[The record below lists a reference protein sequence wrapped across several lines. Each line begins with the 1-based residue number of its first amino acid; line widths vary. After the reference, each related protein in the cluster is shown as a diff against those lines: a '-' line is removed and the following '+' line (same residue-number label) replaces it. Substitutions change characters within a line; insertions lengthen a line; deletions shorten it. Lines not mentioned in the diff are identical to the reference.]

1 LGERHGDV
9 SVADKTPPVRW
20 QRIGQTKVEAEHFA
34 DSWKRASLSASKV
47 AIISTADAFGSGYN
61 EFPFDALK
69 IFRASFAAAGKVLV
83 RAAVLRQFRS
93 VMAGNR
99 TLGCLSIFLF
109 IALCASLLVN
119 FVLMIATFQRLS
131 GIREPEPIPRFREI
145 LLQRGARATTDK
157 IAVIAMRGLISS
169 SIPGN
174 VSDSMVD
181 DLRAA
186 LQQARDDSRV
196 KAIVLE
202 VDSPGGEVTASDEIY
217 SAVVKTRA
225 RKPVVVYMDSL
236 AASGGYY
243 VSCGGKFLMAN
254 ETTITGS
261 IGVIIQT
268 LNYEQLF
275 NKIGLASVVFK
286 SGKFKDMLN
295 GARPITPEERELV
308 QNFIMSTYD
317 KFLGIVAKERNLPAD
332 LLRNSIADGRILS
345 GKEAL
350 QNKLIDGLG
359 ELDDAFAKAKQL
371 ANAPEAKVVKYGPPF
386 SLARFLR
393 VFGGSES
400 KIELQL
406 PKQLVPQL
414 ESGRAYFLP
423 SYYAP

>member
-1 LGERHGDV
+1 M
-9 SVADKTPPVRW
+9 
-20 QRIGQTKVEAEHFA
+20 
-34 DSWKRASLSASKV
+34 AS
-47 AIISTADAFGSGYN
+47 D
-61 EFPFDALK
+61 
-69 IFRASFAAAGKVLV
+69 R
-83 RAAVLRQFRS
+83 R
-93 VMAGNR
+93 
-99 TLGCLSIFLF
+99 LGCISIFLF
-109 IALCASLLVN
+109 VALCASLFVN
-119 FVLMIATFQRLS
+119 IVLTIAAFQRL
-131 GIREPEPIPRFREI
+131 GGVREPEPIPRFREI
-145 LLQRGARATTDK
+145 LLQKGARGSTDR
-157 IAVIAMRGLISS
+157 IAVITMRGLISS
-169 SIPGN
+169 SVPGS
-174 VSDSMVD
+174 VTDSMVD

-186 LQQARDDSRV
+186 LQQAREDNRV

-202 VDSPGGEVTASDEIY
+202 IDSPGGEVTASDEIY
-217 SAVVKTRA
+217 SAVVKTRT

-308 QNFIMSTYD
+308 QNFIMNTYD

-332 LLRNSIADGRILS
+332 LLRNTIADGRILS

-359 ELDDAFAKAKQL
+359 QLEDAFGKAKQL
-371 ANAPEAKVVKYGPPF
+371 GNAPDAKVVKYGPPF
-386 SLARFLR
+386 TLARFLR
-393 VFGGSES
+393 VFGETDS

-406 PKQLVPQL
+406 PKQLLPQL

>member
-1 LGERHGDV
+1 M
-9 SVADKTPPVRW
+9 
-20 QRIGQTKVEAEHFA
+20 
-34 DSWKRASLSASKV
+34 AS
-47 AIISTADAFGSGYN
+47 D
-61 EFPFDALK
+61 
-69 IFRASFAAAGKVLV
+69 R
-83 RAAVLRQFRS
+83 R
-93 VMAGNR
+93 
-99 TLGCLSIFLF
+99 LGCLSIFLF
-109 IALCASLLVN
+109 IALCASLFVN
-119 FVLMIATFQRLS
+119 VLLIVAAFQRV
-131 GIREPEPIPRFREI
+131 GVIREAEPIPRFREV
-145 LLQRGARATTDK
+145 LLQKGSRATTDK
-157 IAVIAMRGLISS
+157 IAVITMRGLIST

-186 LQQARDDSRV
+186 LQQAREDARV

-202 VDSPGGEVTASDEIY
+202 IDSPGGEVTASDEIY

-225 RKPVVVYMDSL
+225 KKPVVVYMDSL

-268 LNYEQLF
+268 LNYEQLL

-286 SGKFKDMLN
+286 SGKFKDLLN
-295 GARPITPEERELV
+295 GARPMTQEEREFV
-308 QNFIMSTYD
+308 QNFVMKTYD

-332 LLRNSIADGRILS
+332 GLRNSIADGRILS

-350 QNKLIDGLG
+350 QNRLIDGLG
-359 ELDDAFAKAKQL
+359 ELDDAFTKAKQL
-371 ANAPEAKVVKYGPPF
+371 ANAPDAKVVKYGPPF

-393 VFGGSES
+393 VFGESDS

>member
-1 LGERHGDV
+1 M
-9 SVADKTPPVRW
+9 
-20 QRIGQTKVEAEHFA
+20 
-34 DSWKRASLSASKV
+34 AS
-47 AIISTADAFGSGYN
+47 D
-61 EFPFDALK
+61 
-69 IFRASFAAAGKVLV
+69 R
-83 RAAVLRQFRS
+83 R
-93 VMAGNR
+93 
-99 TLGCLSIFLF
+99 LGCLSIFLF
-109 IALCASLLVN
+109 IALCASLFVN
-119 FVLMIATFQRLS
+119 IVLMIAAFQRVG

-145 LLQRGARATTDK
+145 LLQRGTGGSTDR
-157 IAVIAMRGLISS
+157 IAVITMRGLIST
-169 SIPGN
+169 SIPGS
-174 VSDSMVD
+174 VTDSMVD

-186 LQQARDDSRV
+186 LQQAREDHRV

-202 VDSPGGEVTASDEIY
+202 IDSPGGEVTASDEIY
-217 SAVVKTRA
+217 NAVVKTRA
-225 RKPVVVYMDSL
+225 KKPVVVYMDSL

-308 QNFIMSTYD
+308 QNFIMNTYD
-317 KFLGIVAKERNLPAD
+317 KFLGVVAKERNVPAD
-332 LLRNSIADGRILS
+332 LLRNTIADGRILS

-359 ELDDAFAKAKQL
+359 QLDDAFAKAKQL
-371 ANAPEAKVVKYGPPF
+371 GNAPDANVVKYGPQF
-386 SLARFLR
+386 SLSRFLR
-393 VFGGSES
+393 VFGESDS

-406 PKQLVPQL
+406 PKQLLPQL
-414 ESGRAYFLP
+414 ESGRAYLLP

>member
-1 LGERHGDV
+1 
-9 SVADKTPPVRW
+9 
-20 QRIGQTKVEAEHFA
+20 
-34 DSWKRASLSASKV
+34 
-47 AIISTADAFGSGYN
+47 
-61 EFPFDALK
+61 
-69 IFRASFAAAGKVLV
+69 
-83 RAAVLRQFRS
+83 
-93 VMAGNR
+93 MAGNR
-99 TLGCLSIFLF
+99 KLGCLSIFLF
-109 IALCASLLVN
+109 VALCASLFMN
-119 FVLMIATFQRLS
+119 FVLMIAAFEHWS
-131 GIREPEPIPRFREI
+131 GTREAEPIPRFREI
-145 LLQRGARATTDK
+145 LLQRGSRSSLDK
-157 IAVIAMRGLISS
+157 IAVITMRGLISS
-169 SIPGN
+169 SLPGS
-174 VSDSMVD
+174 VTDSMVD
-181 DLRAA
+181 DMRAA

-202 VDSPGGEVTASDEIY
+202 IDSPGGEVTASDEIY

-225 RKPVVVYMDSL
+225 RKPVVIHMDSL

-275 NKIGLASVVFK
+275 NKVGLASVVFK

-308 QNFIMSTYD
+308 QNFIMKTYD
-317 KFLGIVAKERNLPAD
+317 KFLGVVAKERKLPGD
-332 LLRNSIADGRILS
+332 MLRNTIADGRILS
-345 GKEAL
+345 GKDAL
-350 QNKLIDGLG
+350 ENKLIDGLG
-359 ELDDAFAKAKQL
+359 ELDDAFSKAKEL
-371 ANAPEAKVVKYGPPF
+371 ANAPDARVVKYGPPF

-393 VFGGSES
+393 IFGSSDS

-423 SYYAP
+423 SYYTP